1 MGAIRIAS
9 TVTTPP
15 ASMDAPRSAPSRA
28 GPVVQTVRASDRAP
42 SVPTMSR
49 PASSPTTD
57 LLNDLRQAQTSAPP
71 SRAPLSRPVFNLP
84 TKTASLSPSPSNANR
99 SGSANLL
106 GDLQR
111 WSLEQPARP
120 PVAIARPVFKL
131 PAPAVASSSNAGG
144 MTTIAQPAVLANMGL
159 SSGAAAPAGPSR
171 TEQARV
177 AMGPV
182 DSAIADW
189 YANNQAPA
197 ASAPASLSR
206 AEQARVAMAPIDRAI
221 ADLYADREAS
231 AATQSSSTESARPS
245 ARNPAD
251 RQRTPGREVPVDAS
265 LLGSADAVAHRGS
278 GRVLPQFTASY
289 YTPATFD
296 LSSLNSFG
304 GAADATAYRGSGR
317 IDAGPAL
324 TASYYQPTTFE
335 LVPGFG
341 TAAVSTPPADRAG
354 SPRMT
359 DTVESM
365 LASAMNATNALPV
378 PDAPIPVA
386 PSEQNGT

>member
-1 MGAIRIAS
+1 MAAIRIAS
-9 TVTTPP
+9 TVTPPP

-28 GPVVQTVRASDRAP
+28 APVAQTARVSDRAP
-42 SVPTMSR
+42 SVPTLSR
-49 PASSPTTD
+49 PASLPTAD
-57 LLNDLRQAQTSAPP
+57 LLNDLRRAQTSAPP
-71 SRAPLSRPVFNLP
+71 SRAPLSRPAFNLP
-84 TKTASLSPSPSNANR
+84 TKAASPSPSPSNANR

-111 WSLEQPARP
+111 WSLEQPAKP
-120 PVAIARPVFKL
+120 LVAIARPVFKL
-131 PAPAVASSSNAGG
+131 PAPAVASSSNAAS
-144 MTTIAQPAVLANMGL
+144 MTTIAQPAVLANKGL
-159 SSGAAAPAGPSR
+159 SSGAAAAAGPSR

-182 DSAIADW
+182 DSVIADW

-206 AEQARVAMAPIDRAI
+206 ADQARVAMAPIDRAM
-221 ADLYADREAS
+221 ADPYADREAS
-231 AATQSSSTESARPS
+231 AATQSSSTESTRPS

-251 RQRTPGREVPVDAS
+251 RQRTPGREIPVDGS

-289 YTPATFD
+289 YTPKTFD
-296 LSSLNSFG
+296 LSSSNLSG

-317 IDAGPAL
+317 LDEGPAL

-335 LVPGFG
+335 LASGFG
-341 TAAVSTPPADRAG
+341 TAMASTPPTDGAA
-354 SPRMT
+354 STRMA
-359 DTVESM
+359 DTVASI

-378 PDAPIPVA
+378 PDAIPVA
-386 PSEQNGT
+386 LSKQNGT